1 MKNLPSRRNLLEA
14 AQRYLL
20 DPSEEQLDKLTGEPP
35 RLTTQAIQKVL
46 MSRSRDRILANIDD
60 MYKEAFERAKAT
72 GDESQMTAL
81 DFAYR
86 REQLYFEILLD
97 VRDALEHR

>member
-14 AQRYLL
+14 AQRFLL
-20 DPSEEQLDKLTGEPP
+20 DPSEEQLDRASGEPP
-35 RLTTQAIQKVL
+35 RLTTQAIQSVT
-46 MSRSRDRILANIDD
+46 MSRSRDRILANLDE
-60 MYKEAFERAKAT
+60 MYREAFERSKAT
-72 GDESQMTAL
+72 GDASQMATL

-97 VRDALEHR
+97 VRDAIERR

>member
-14 AQRYLL
+14 AQRFLL
-20 DPSEEQLDKLTGEPP
+20 DPSEEQLDRASGEPP
-35 RLTTQAIQKVL
+35 RLTTQAIQSVT
-46 MSRSRDRILANIDD
+46 MSRSRDRILANLDE
-60 MYKEAFERAKAT
+60 MYREAFERSKAT
-72 GDESQMTAL
+72 GDASQMATH

-97 VRDALEHR
+97 VRDAIERR